1 MSKIYKK
8 SINLGLKMLSILAF
22 GSLFILPNIASAAY
36 GTNIWYGTGSGSYGT
51 NGSYDSGY
59 NAPEDNPVPSINSI
73 NPRSSNV
80 GVGTKTITITGSGF
94 VPDSVARI
102 NASTRPVTFIDS
114 SHLLVQIT
122 GNDTSLYQNNGGFY
136 ISVFNGAPG
145 GGYSNALFFTINNIA
160 PVTNGNNNSYNS
172 STTSFTDTNT
182 YSNTNQT
189 QSGTSSNTNSTTS
202 ANSNTSSNLASS
214 VIFGS
219 NTFLPS
225 GLIQWVL
232 LAIVILLIIIL
243 VRKVFGAK
251 QKYDEAPMK
260 HA

>member
-1 MSKIYKK
+1 
-8 SINLGLKMLSILAF
+8 MLSILAF

-36 GTNIWYGTGSGSYGT
+36 GTNVWYGTGSGSYGT

-73 NPRSSNV
+73 SPRSSNV
-80 GVGTKTITITGSGF
+80 GVGTKTVTITGSGF

-122 GNDTSLYQNNGGFY
+122 GNDTSLYRTNGGFY
-136 ISVFNGAPG
+136 INVFNGAPG
-145 GGYSNALFFTINNIA
+145 GGYSNALFFTINNTA
-160 PVTNGNNNSYNS
+160 PVTNGNSNNSYNS
-172 STTSFTDTNT
+172 STTSFTDTEN

-189 QSGTSSNTNSTTS
+189 QNGTSYNTSSTTS
-202 ANSNTSSNLASS
+202 ASSNTGRNLASS

-232 LAIVILLIIIL
+232 LAIVILLIVIL